1 VTLSLGEAEIGALVV
16 ATARVTGLVL
26 TAPVL
31 GDGGFSARA
40 KLVAVLAIGTV
51 IGLAR
56 PAVMYDQLPA
66 TALLELGVGA
76 LTGASARF
84 VMARVAVAGQLI
96 GLALGLGFAQ
106 EYDPRASESAGTI
119 RALTTTLS
127 SLAFLAAGGLAAIV
141 RGAAAPAHVVD
152 LATLSSHVVADA
164 VSAFGRGVAIAAPIL
179 LAGIV
184 GNLGLAVMNRAAPG
198 VNVFSFALVAVLAL
212 GGLVVLWS
220 APGFAGASLDTAR
233 EAITRLL
240 D

>member
-1 VTLSLGEAEIGALVV
+1 MTLALGEAEVGALVA

-40 KLVAVLAIGTV
+40 KLVAVIVIGGV

-66 TALLELGVGA
+66 TTLLELGVGA

-84 VMARVAVAGQLI
+84 VLARVAVAGQLV

-106 EYDPRASESAGTI
+106 QYDPRASESAGTI
-119 RALTTTLS
+119 RALATALS
-127 SLAFLAAGGLAAIV
+127 SLAFVSAGGLAAIV

-152 LATLSSHVVADA
+152 LAALSSHVVADA
-164 VSAFGRGVAIAAPIL
+164 IAAFGRGVAIAAPVL

-184 GNLGLAVMNRAAPG
+184 GNLGVAVMSRAAPG
-198 VNVFSFALVAVLAL
+198 VNVHSFAMVGVLVL
-212 GGLVVLWS
+212 GGLVILWS
-220 APGFAGASLDTAR
+220 APGFAGSSLDTAR
-233 EAITRLL
+233 EAIERLL
-240 D
+240 G